1 MIGLFLLQAS
11 SISSKN
17 VLNFEKIKFLEEE
30 TPKQSFHLP
39 GDFIMV
45 VNVFKICHL
54 LFLILI
60 SGDSG

>member
-39 GDFIMV
+39 GDFIKV
-45 VNVFKICHL
+45 ENVSKSV
-54 LFLILI
+54 I
-60 SGDSG
+60 SCF